1 MAKQISTKEDK
12 WSTLG
17 LKLRPE
23 DKEIADEFLSNW
35 GALRGISK
43 GDAFMHLIRNA
54 QRNDDASDSMLFR
67 IHELSDSMLSV
78 EKSVSEIKTVLKL
91 IAFRGDPDAVLKYLD
106 EANASLAVLKTVSN
120 HEPDTK
126 SAEYD
131 LIAMF
136 SQIKTS
142 NDDETSAQTG
152 LHNRGIATV
161 AGTKRVER
169 NFMKKKHS
177 AG

>member
-1 MAKQISTKEDK
+1 MTKQISTKDDK

-17 LKLRPE
+17 LKLRPD
-23 DKEIADEFLSNW
+23 DKEIADEYLANA

-54 QRNDDASDSMLFR
+54 QRNDDASDSMLSRF
-67 IHELSDSMLSV
+67 HELSDSMLSV

-106 EANASLAVLKTVSN
+106 EANISHSDPDTVSN
-120 HEPDTK
+120 REPDTK
-126 SAEYD
+126 SDEYD
-131 LIAMF
+131 LISMF
-136 SQIKTS
+136 AQITTS
-142 NDDETSAQTG
+142 NDYDTSTQTG

-177 AG
+177 AN